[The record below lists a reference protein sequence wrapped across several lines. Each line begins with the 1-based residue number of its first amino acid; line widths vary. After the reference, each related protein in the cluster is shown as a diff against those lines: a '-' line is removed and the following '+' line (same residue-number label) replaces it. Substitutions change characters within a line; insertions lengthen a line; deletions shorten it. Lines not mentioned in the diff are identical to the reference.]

1 MLDPISV
8 GRQLGKHATEG
19 TPAGSMSRLDAS
31 VAYRKIA
38 HGFSRH
44 VTSQGDR
51 TAVGCVVVLGGE
63 PIAAYAFAGHELFRD
78 AWPDILR
85 AALVAGR
92 ERARLGVPQAL
103 LVSLHC
109 RILRTTIN
117 RAAARSRC
125 SAASPRPTLSR
136 RVGARKRCPAAG
148 RGGAWVVPATS
159 TSVARWSTVTAA

>member
-1 MLDPISV
+1 MPAPGSGLLDPISV

-109 RILRTTIN
+109 RILRTTI
-117 RAAARSRC
+117 
-125 SAASPRPTLSR
+125 
-136 RVGARKRCPAAG
+136 G
-148 RGGAWVVPATS
+148 
-159 TSVARWSTVTAA
+159 